1 MSVTSR
7 SRYQGS
13 GGHRLVWIVVMSLA
27 TNSVC
32 FALNNQNYRLEKDL
46 LRNYSRTVRP
56 VQNLN
61 TIINVSITFV
71 VFSIFHID
79 EQNQAMTQ
87 NSYIA
92 LRWFDEFLKWDP
104 QEYGGLTTIELSSK
118 AIWLPYMDSINTFDP
133 SSLFSSDQL
142 SNAVVQASGQITWFQ
157 QNVLTTICRMDITY
171 FPFDSQLC
179 NISVSMWTSSTSQV
193 QISEVVAR
201 QDDVF
206 FVENSQWILK
216 SLEATLGETSF
227 GNESYSAFTV
237 SFYLKRRRMF
247 HTLTLIIPNVLL
259 ALLASL
265 VFLIP
270 SDGGE
275 KMSFIMGLLLA
286 TGVSL
291 TVLMDI
297 MPRSSLHISVL
308 MIYIGALSITSGLA
322 VVAST
327 CIVFCCSLQGTVGP
341 KTLLLFKL
349 LRKIICKDLH
359 VSKQRVDPHIHV
371 KIPNESKLHKQASP
385 RSAAIHNL
393 YDLQKD
399 KPTSQETVAR
409 DDEEDHITWREVGA
423 VLDQVCFRITIILV
437 VGMTVVLMLILSF
450 GS

>member
-237 SFYLKRRRMF
+237 SFYLKVEKK
-247 HTLTLIIPNVLL
+247 NVSHADTHHPQCPSGLVGL
-259 ALLASL
+259 PGVSDSL
-265 VFLIP
+265 RWRGEDVVHNGTAAGHWGQLDS
-270 SDGGE
+270 SDGHNAAIIITHLCPHDLHWCTKHNLWSGC
-275 KMSFIMGLLLA
+275 GGLHLYCLLLLT
-286 TGVSL
+286 TG
-291 TVLMDI
+291 DR
-297 MPRSSLHISVL
+297 RSQDFT
-308 MIYIGALSITSGLA
+308 AL
-322 VVAST
+322 
-327 CIVFCCSLQGTVGP
+327 
-341 KTLLLFKL
+341 
-349 LRKIICKDLH
+349 
-359 VSKQRVDPHIHV
+359 
-371 KIPNESKLHKQASP
+371 QAS
-385 RSAAIHNL
+385 AQDH
-393 YDLQKD
+393 LQR
-399 KPTSQETVAR
+399 PTCQQTKGRPS
-409 DDEEDHITWREVGA
+409 HP
-423 VLDQVCFRITIILV
+423 C
-437 VGMTVVLMLILSF
+437 
-450 GS
+450 